1 LTKILSEKRKDHLKE
16 LLTEYPETAKL
27 ILMLITERAKDN
39 KINIFDPELETFIV
53 YDFSPTALDIG
64 GVTKIVEFCEKN
76 GDFSFV

>member
-1 LTKILSEKRKDHLKE
+1 
-16 LLTEYPETAKL
+16 
-27 ILMLITERAKDN
+27 MLITERAKDN